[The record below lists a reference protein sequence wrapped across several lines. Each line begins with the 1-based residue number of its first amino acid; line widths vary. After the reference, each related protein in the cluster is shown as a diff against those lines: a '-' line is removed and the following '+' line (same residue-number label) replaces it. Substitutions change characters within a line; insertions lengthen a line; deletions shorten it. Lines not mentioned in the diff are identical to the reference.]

1 MIINLLASWQDLL
14 GQFDLTTII
23 FILLLAFFAYIEIS
37 KGIDYFR
44 DKRKKKNKDDNFN
57 KNRLTTLEK
66 EEKANEANIETT
78 QQTVE
83 KLRDSID
90 LLIESDKCDIKA
102 WITEKYHYYMQRGE
116 IDDFTL
122 DSIERRFACYKK
134 VGGNSYV
141 EELVQDLRKLKRT
154 NSKK

>member
-1 MIINLLASWQDLL
+1 MFNLLASWQDLL
-14 GQFDLTTII
+14 GQFNLTTILT
-23 FILLLAFFAYIEIS
+23 ILLLAFFACIEIS

-44 DKRKKKNKDDNFN
+44 EKRKNKNKSENLN
-57 KNRLTTLEK
+57 ENRIAALEQ
-66 EEKANEANIETT
+66 EEKNNEATVEKV
-78 QQTVE
+78 QDSVE
-83 KLRDSID
+83 KLRQNID

-102 WITEKYHYYMQRGE
+102 WITEKYHYYMAKGE

-122 DSIERRFACYKK
+122 DSIEKRFACYKK

-141 EELVQDLRKLKRT
+141 EGLVQDLRKLKRT